1 LLIVPRLDAGDS
13 ATLLFRRAFQI
24 NPFIEIHAPQVY
36 ELPVF
41 WRGTLQLGLRH
52 YHDGDFARAL
62 EDFGSVIR
70 RTQKAGHPE
79 ATPPVALW
87 YHILSAAQLGRYDD
101 AISDGQVLLDAA
113 QRSDEKGQVA
123 GNRRAGDIE
132 YMLADLHRAAGHASE
147 ARDLYELVSQND
159 LSFYMAHVRLA
170 EIYQAQ
176 GQWDHAILER
186 HRAIDANPDDPSLVF
201 DLGVTLA
208 DAGHDSEAESA
219 LQQASQAN
227 PRETRATYTL
237 GVVESRLG
245 RAEDARAAFK
255 QFLALAPSRYMS
267 MRDDAAERL
276 ASLH

>member
-1 LLIVPRLDAGDS
+1 
-13 ATLLFRRAFQI
+13 
-24 NPFIEIHAPQVY
+24 
-36 ELPVF
+36 
-41 WRGTLQLGLRH
+41 
-52 YHDGDFARAL
+52 
-62 EDFGSVIR
+62 
-70 RTQKAGHPE
+70 
-79 ATPPVALW
+79 
-87 YHILSAAQLGRYDD
+87 
-101 AISDGQVLLDAA
+101 
-113 QRSDEKGQVA
+113 
-123 GNRRAGDIE
+123 
-132 YMLADLHRAAGHASE
+132 
-147 ARDLYELVSQND
+147 LYELVSQND